1 VQLLSFTV
9 PIENNND
16 TQEKITICCS
26 LHMIISIIGIP
37 ASGKSSLLKSIMQSL
52 GEPERIK
59 LGKFLPEKPIDEF
72 SQNQTRNNNR

>member
-1 VQLLSFTV
+1 
-9 PIENNND
+9 
-16 TQEKITICCS
+16 
-26 LHMIISIIGIP
+26 MIISIIGIP